1 MSDIRDQALAPSGEK
16 KIVWAAEHMPV
27 LRSLADQYGAERPF
41 AGLRIAVCCHLEAK
55 TAYLIR
61 VMQDLGADVYACAS
75 NPLSTQD
82 DVVAALVRGGANVF
96 AVHGE
101 DEALYKKHIEAVLE
115 ARPDLIVDDGGDVVT
130 MLHEKYPDHAVRGAS
145 EETTTGVLRLR
156 AMEKAGTL
164 RIPVLAVN
172 DARSKFLFD
181 NRYGTGQSVWDGIN
195 RTTNLIVAGKM
206 VVVAGYGWCGKGVA
220 KRAAALGARVIVT
233 EIDPFKATEAI
244 MDGFS
249 SMTMDDAA
257 AIGEFFVTVTGC
269 DDVITERHF
278 RSMPSGAILA
288 NAGHFDCEINVAAL
302 ESLAVSHKEVRAN
315 IEQYTLPDGR
325 VLNLLAGGRLVNLAA
340 GDGHPAEI
348 MDLSFSLQL
357 LAQKYLA
364 DHADELKPGVHNL
377 PDELDREVII
387 RKLHALG
394 GAVDTLT
401 EAQKRYLYGV

>member
-1 MSDIRDQALAPSGEK
+1 MSDIKDPALAPSGEM
-16 KIVWAAEHMPV
+16 KIAWAHEHMPV
-27 LRSLADQYGAERPF
+27 LNSLARQYAPERPF
-41 AGLRIAVCCHLEAK
+41 AGVRIAVCCHLEAK

-61 VMQDLGADVYACAS
+61 VMQELGADVYACAS

-82 DVVAALVRGGANVF
+82 DVVAALVKGGANVF

-101 DEALYKKHIEAVLE
+101 DEALYSKHIEQVLE
-115 ARPDLIVDDGGDVVT
+115 AKPCLIVDDGGDVVSA
-130 MLHEKYPDHAVRGAS
+130 LHEKHPDLVVWGSS
-145 EETTTGVLRLR
+145 EETTTGILRLKG
-156 AMEKAGTL
+156 MQKAGTL
-164 RIPVLAVN
+164 KIPAIAVN
-172 DARSKFLFD
+172 DAQSKYLFD

-195 RTTNLIVAGKM
+195 RTTNLIVAGKW

-233 EIDPFKATEAI
+233 EIDPFKAAEAI

-257 AIGEFFVTVTGC
+257 HIGDYFVTVTGC

-278 RSMPSGAILA
+278 RSMKSGAILA
-288 NAGHFDCEINVAAL
+288 NAGHFDCEINVACL
-302 ESLAVSHKEVRAN
+302 EQIAVSHKEVRNN
-315 IEQYTLPDGR
+315 IEQYTLEDGR

-357 LAQKYLA
+357 LAQKYLL
-364 DHADELKPGVHNL
+364 DNHSNLTPGVHNL
-377 PDELDREVII
+377 PDEIDREVIS
-387 RKLHALG
+387 RKLEAMG

-401 EAQKRYLYGV
+401 EAQKKYLYG